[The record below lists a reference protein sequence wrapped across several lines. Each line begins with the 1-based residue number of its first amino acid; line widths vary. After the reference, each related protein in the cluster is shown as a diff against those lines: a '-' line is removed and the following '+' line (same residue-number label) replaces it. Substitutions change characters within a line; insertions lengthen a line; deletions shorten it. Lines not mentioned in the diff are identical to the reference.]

1 MDYKGFLANFRRVAC
16 VMSVNRNEEG
26 DSRYRVV
33 DANDAYKK
41 TVVQNPEDFKCNVP
55 YTQYIPKAVNFEAL
69 CDTCVMNDR
78 PVHTYFNIELY
89 NAWMEV
95 FLTPLESDDP
105 DRKMLLFSY
114 EMNPKADIDKLT
126 DITTET
132 ADNVIKTCLMLRE
145 TNDFQKTMNAVV
157 NDIREQCG
165 AKGCC
170 ILLTDFEKRQYSI
183 LSESFDAGVTS
194 PPQAVYSSEHFKNV
208 VESWPRLVH
217 KSNCFLFTNE
227 KGMEEARKVAPEW
240 MDTLKYEG
248 IKSLVVYPL
257 RSDDKTIG
265 YIWAGNFDPEK
276 VMMIKETLSL
286 TAFILSAEIA
296 NEQNNRKIKIMSQTD
311 MLTEVYNRNAMNNRI
326 SDDVNG
332 TNEIKRPFGVFF
344 IDVNGLKTVNDTR
357 GHLAGDNLL
366 KDVADTLKELN
377 PGKNEIYRVGGD
389 EYMII
394 APDTACEEF
403 KNTENS
409 LLENS
414 ERENRAH
421 FAVGSCHSDE
431 NSDVLK
437 AMQIADS
444 RMYERKA
451 EYYSRHPEYEW
462 HSKRG

>member
-1 MDYKGFLANFRRVAC
+1 MDYKGFLANFRRIAC
-16 VMSVNRNEEG
+16 VMSVNLNEEG
-26 DSRYRVV
+26 DNRYYVV

-41 TVVQNPEDFKCNVP
+41 TVLQDLKDFRCNVP

-69 CDTCVMNDR
+69 CDTCVTNDR
-78 PVHTYFNIELY
+78 PIHTYFNIELY

-95 FLTPLESDDP
+95 FMTPLESDDP
-105 DRKMLLFSY
+105 SRKMLLFSY
-114 EMNPKADIDKLT
+114 EMNPKVDFDKLT
-126 DITTET
+126 DISTET
-132 ADNVIKTCLMLRE
+132 AGNVIKTCLKLRE
-145 TNDFQKTMNAVV
+145 TSDFQKTMNAVV
-157 NDIREQCG
+157 KDIREQCG

-170 ILLTDFEKRQYSI
+170 ILLTDYEKRQYSI
-183 LSESFDAGVTS
+183 LSESYENEVEA
-194 PPQAVYSSEHFKNV
+194 PPQASYSSEHFSKV
-208 VESWPRLVH
+208 VETWPRLVH
-217 KSNCFLFTNE
+217 KSNCFMFTNE

-240 MDTLKYEG
+240 MDSLKHIG

-296 NEQNNRKIKIMSQTD
+296 NEQNNRMIKIMSQTD

-326 SDDVNG
+326 SDDVSG
-332 TNEIKRPFGVFF
+332 KKEIKKPFGVFF

-366 KDVADTLKELN
+366 KDVASTLKKLIPE
-377 PGKNEIYRVGGD
+377 KNEIYRVGGD
-389 EYMII
+389 EFMII
-394 APDTACEEF
+394 APDTERDEF
-403 KNTENS
+403 EKLESDLMENTE
-409 LLENS
+409 
-414 ERENRAH
+414 RKDRAH
-421 FAVGSCHSDE
+421 FAVGSCHSTESKDI
-431 NSDVLK
+431 LK
-437 AMQIADS
+437 AMQIADA

-451 EYYSRHPEYEW
+451 EYYLRHPEYEW

>member
-16 VMSVNRNEEG
+16 VMSVNLNEEG

-33 DANDAYKK
+33 DANEAYKK
-41 TVVQNPEDFKCNVP
+41 TVVQNLDDFKCNVP
-55 YTQYIPKAVNFEAL
+55 YTHYIPKAVNFEAL

-78 PVHTYFNIELY
+78 PVHTYFDIELY

-105 DRKMLLFSY
+105 DKKMLLFSY

-126 DITTET
+126 DISSET
-132 ADNVIKTCLMLRE
+132 AGNVIKTCLKLRE
-145 TNDFQKTMNAVV
+145 TNDFQKTMKAVV
-157 NDIREQCG
+157 KDIREQCG

-170 ILLTDFEKRQYSI
+170 ILLSDFEKRKYTI
-183 LSESFDAGVTS
+183 LSEDFDIDVGSLPETS
-194 PPQAVYSSEHFKNV
+194 YRSDRFSYV
-208 VESWPRLVH
+208 VETWPRLMQ
-217 KSNCFLFTNE
+217 KSNCFMFTNQKE
-227 KGMEEARKVAPEW
+227 MDEARKIAPEW
-240 MDTLKYEG
+240 MDTLTHDG
-248 IKSLVVYPL
+248 IKSLVIYPL
-257 RSDDKTIG
+257 RSDNKTIG

-276 VMMIKETLSL
+276 VLMIKETLSL

-326 SDDVNG
+326 SDDLEG
-332 TNEIKRPFGVFF
+332 KNEIKRPFGVFF
-344 IDVNGLKTVNDTR
+344 IDVNGLKTVNDTK

-366 KDVADTLKELN
+366 KDVAGSLKELN
-377 PGKNEIYRVGGD
+377 SVKNEIYRVGGD
-389 EYMII
+389 EFMII
-394 APDTACEEF
+394 APETSSEEF
-403 KNTENS
+403 KSLEKR
-409 LLENS
+409 LLENA
-414 ERENRAH
+414 ERSDHAH

-431 NSDVLK
+431 SVDIRK
-437 AMQIADS
+437 AMQNADA

-451 EYYSRHPEYEW
+451 EYYSRHPEYVW